1 MKTCPY
7 CRTENDDNAIRCIT
21 CGAQLQMINNNNCNS
36 CNNDNYNNN
45 YNNYDNNPNN
55 NNTMR
60 PHKNVALATLIS
72 ILGGFIIVLVGAGNL
87 YLGLSKRYLVEVII
101 GVLCTGLMRF
111 FIIMRSISAFIFA
124 TLLVIWYIYT
134 CYDTYRCAKAINEGR
149 PIPKLFGYTL
159 E

>member
-21 CGAQLQMINNNNCNS
+21 CGAQLQMVNNNNCNS

-45 YNNYDNNPNN
+45 YNNYANNPNN
-55 NNTMR
+55 NYTMR

-72 ILGGFIIVLVGAGNL
+72 LIGGIFAPFFGAGNI
-87 YLGLSKRYLVEVII
+87 YLNLKKRYTVEAIVAI
-101 GVLCTGLMRF
+101 LCTVLMRF
-111 FIIMRSISAFIFA
+111 FLKMESIASFVFAILIIG
-124 TLLVIWYIYT
+124 WYFYT
-134 CYDTYRCAKAINEGR
+134 AYDTYRCAKAINEGR
-149 PIPKLFGYTL
+149 PIPKLLGYTV